1 MADRKPTQGKS
12 WASPGLDGAIKD
24 VISSTASYIAP
35 RSIKERKVRLQQE
48 EDNAMGRMRE
58 GQSTDSNNNY

>member
-1 MADRKPTQGKS
+1 MADKQPVRGVS
-12 WASPGLDGAIKD
+12 HASPGLAGAIKD

-35 RSIKERKVRLQQE
+35 RSIKERKVRLQDA
-48 EDNAMGRMRE
+48 EDEAMGRMRE